1 MPASGATRPVPVQYG
16 PGIDRGEEAYVAIR
30 VFEPTKAIRS
40 LSRTDPRFRRLVRD
54 VGPMR
59 VVLRPSTF
67 ESLSRAIVYQQ
78 LTGHAAGTIWSR
90 LVAQFDGSRM
100 TAGAVA
106 RRRVPQLRE
115 AGLSRAK
122 AEAIKDLARHVTS
135 GRLRPRGLHH
145 LEDEAVIETLTQV
158 RGIGPWSARMHLMFS
173 LGRPDVWPVGDLGVR
188 KGVARF
194 LGRGVPDAKQTEA
207 LADAFRPHRS
217 VLAWYCWRILE
228 LDEWSP

>member
-1 MPASGATRPVPVQYG
+1 MASR
-16 PGIDRGEEAYVAIR
+16 I
-30 VFEPTKAIRS
+30 FEPTKAIRS
-40 LSRTDPRFRRLVRD
+40 LSRADPRFRQLVQA

-67 ESLSRAIVYQQ
+67 QSLSRAIVYQQ

-90 LVAQFDGSRM
+90 LVSQFDGARM
-100 TAGAVA
+100 TADAVS
-106 RRRVPQLRE
+106 RRRVPQLRR
-115 AGLSRAK
+115 AGVSRAK
-122 AEAIKDLARHVTS
+122 AEAIKDLAAHVTS

-145 LEDEAVIETLTQV
+145 LEDDAVIEALTQV

-194 LGRGVPDAKQTEA
+194 LGRDVPDAKQTEP
-207 LADAFRPHRS
+207 LGDGFRPHRS
-217 VLAWYCWRILE
+217 VLAWYCWRVLE
-228 LDEWSP
+228 LDEWPPRS